1 MLKVGFARVD
11 VTAPLGLYMVGYYE
25 PRISDGI
32 LDPLLA
38 SAVVFDDGER
48 RAVVMSVD
56 NIGFTGARLTALREK
71 IANAIGTSADGVYV
85 TCTHTHTA
93 PEIKD
98 LSLIASFGNTDFQ
111 EIRSDAVTDWFEK
124 RLTDVAILAAQD
136 IAPATLSFTKAEVK
150 DVSFVRRFRLKDGTV
165 MTNPGWQNPEIDC
178 PLGEGD
184 DGASLL
190 IIKREN
196 KEEIG
201 IVHFQVHPDVITG
214 TKYSADFPK
223 FVRDTYEANIPNSK
237 CIFIN
242 GAEGDLNHID
252 VRLNP
257 DVDCAMGYE
266 RSKHMGK
273 KIAMSLISNY
283 ELAKRIDGDKVRFAG
298 ASVKIKYHKG
308 APGEIEDAIRIA
320 KIYNE
325 QGSEAAVPG
334 VYGMKRTQIIA
345 KATRI
350 VRLMNMPDYTE
361 LSVFAIAVGDVVF
374 GGIPGEPFSKIGR
387 IFKGGTSFALAL
399 PTSLTNGCAGYFPTS
414 DAYKQ
419 GAYEANSS
427 SYAEGTAEAIV
438 GTLIELSNSLK
449 QN

>member
-1 MLKVGFARVD
+1 MLKVGFARID
-11 VTAPLGLYMVGYYE
+11 ITTPLGLYMVGYYE

-48 RAVVMSVD
+48 RAVIMSVD
-56 NIGFTGARLTALREK
+56 NIGFTGQGLAALREK
-71 IANAIGTSADGVYV
+71 IAKAIGTSTDAVYL

-93 PEIKD
+93 PEIKG
-98 LSLIASFGNTDFQ
+98 LSLVASFGKSTVEESRPD
-111 EIRSDAVTDWFEK
+111 SVTDWVEK
-124 RLTDVAILAAQD
+124 RLVDVAKLAADD

-165 MTNPGWQNPEIDC
+165 TTNPGWQNPEIDC
-178 PLGEGD
+178 PLGNGD

-196 KEEIG
+196 KAEIG

-223 FVRDTYEANIPNSK
+223 FVRDTYEANIPNSL
-237 CIFIN
+237 CMFIN

-257 DVDCAMGYE
+257 DVDCAWGYE
-266 RSKHMGK
+266 RSKYMGK

-283 ELAKRIDGDKVRFAG
+283 ELAKKIDGDKVRFGSAK
-298 ASVKIKYHKG
+298 VKIKYHKG
-308 APGEIEDAIRIA
+308 APEEIEEALTIS

-325 QGSEAAVPG
+325 QGSEAAIPG
-334 VYGMKRTQIIA
+334 LVGMRRTQMLA

-350 VRLMNMPDYTE
+350 VRLMDMPDYTE
-361 LSVFAIAVGDVVF
+361 LTVSAVAVGDVVF
-374 GGIPGEPFSKIGR
+374 GGIPGEPFSEIGR
-387 IFKGGTSFALAL
+387 MFKSGTKFTLAL
-399 PTSLTNGCAGYFPTS
+399 PTSLTNGCAGYFPAK

-427 SYAEGTAEAIV
+427 SYAEGTAESIV
-438 GTLIELSNSLK
+438 EKLIEIADSLR
-449 QN
+449 QD

>member
-1 MLKVGFARVD
+1 MLKVGFSRID
-11 VTAPLGLYMVGYYE
+11 ITAPLGLYMVGYYE

-48 RAVVMSVD
+48 RAVIMSID
-56 NIGFTGARLTALREK
+56 NIGFTGQRLTTLRER
-71 IANAIGTSADGVYV
+71 IAGAIGTSPDAVYI

-98 LSLIASFGNTDFQ
+98 LSLIASFGTSVRGESRPDT
-111 EIRSDAVTDWFEK
+111 VTEWIEK
-124 RLTDVAILAAQD
+124 RLIDVAKLAADD

-165 MTNPGWQNPEIDC
+165 TTNPGWQNPEIDC

-184 DGASLL
+184 NGASLL

-223 FVRDTYEANIPNSK
+223 FVRDTYEANVANSY
-237 CIFIN
+237 CMFIN

-257 DVDCAMGYE
+257 EEDCAWGYE
-266 RSKHMGK
+266 RSKYMGK

-283 ELAKRIDGDKVRFAG
+283 ELAKKIDGDKVRFG
-298 ASVKIKYHKG
+298 SKKVKIKYHKG
-308 APGEIEDAIRIA
+308 APEDIEEALRIS

-334 VYGMKRTQIIA
+334 LVGMRRTQVLA

-350 VRLMNMPDYTE
+350 ARLINMPDYTE
-361 LSVFAIAVGDVVF
+361 LTVFAVAVGDVVF
-374 GGIPGEPFSKIGR
+374 GGIPGEPFSEIGR
-387 IFKGGTSFALAL
+387 IFKNGTKFALAL
-399 PTSLTNGCAGYFPTS
+399 PTSLTNGCAGYFPS
-414 DAYKQ
+414 RDAYKQ

-427 SYAEGTAEAIV
+427 SYDEGTAEAIAEK
-438 GTLIELSNSLK
+438 LIEIADSFK
-449 QN
+449 

>member
-1 MLKVGFARVD
+1 MLKVGFSRID
-11 VTAPLGLYMVGYYE
+11 ITAPLGLYMVGYYE

-56 NIGFTGARLTALREK
+56 SIGFTGQRLTALRER
-71 IANAIGTSADGVYV
+71 IASAIAMSADAVYIA
-85 TCTHTHTA
+85 CTHTHTA

-98 LSLIASFGNTDFQ
+98 LSLTASFGKSVKVESRPDM
-111 EIRSDAVTDWFEK
+111 VTEWIEK
-124 RLTDVAILAAQD
+124 RLIDVAKLAAED
-136 IAPATLSFTKAEVK
+136 IAPATLSFTKAEAK

-165 MTNPGWQNPEIDC
+165 TTNPGWQNPEIDC
-178 PLGEGD
+178 PLGDGD

-196 KEEIG
+196 KAEIG

-223 FVRDTYEANIPNSK
+223 FVRDTYEANVPNSY
-237 CIFIN
+237 CMFIN

-257 DVDCAMGYE
+257 DVDCAWGYE
-266 RSKHMGK
+266 RSKYMGK

-283 ELAKRIDGDKVRFAG
+283 ELAKRIDGNKVRFGSAK
-298 ASVKIKYHKG
+298 VKIKYHKG
-308 APGEIEDAIRIA
+308 APEDIEEALRIS

-325 QGSEAAVPG
+325 QGSEAAVPDL
-334 VYGMKRTQIIA
+334 VGMRRTQVLA

-361 LSVFAIAVGDVVF
+361 LTVFAVAVGDVVF
-374 GGIPGEPFSKIGR
+374 GGIPGEPFSEIGR
-387 IFKGGTSFALAL
+387 IFKNGTKFTLAL
-399 PTSLTNGCAGYFPTS
+399 PTSLTNGCAGYFPTR

-427 SYAEGTAEAIV
+427 SYAEGTAEAIAEK
-438 GTLIELSNSLK
+438 LIEIADSFK
-449 QN
+449 